1 MKFLP
6 VVLPLLCALSLS
18 AADDVPATVEKL
30 ILDARS
36 AMRGGDE
43 KKALALAAE
52 AVKLAPNK
60 IEPHLFRGQLH
71 GILGKHEQSVA
82 DFSAALKLD
91 PKQTIILQHR
101 GVANFKSAKIVESI
115 ADFDKYIA
123 ANPRVEPE
131 HWQRG
136 ISHYY
141 AGEFVKGRK
150 QFEIHQTVNPND
162 VENAVWHFLC
172 VARAESLEKA
182 RAAYI
187 PIKGDTR
194 VPMMEVHAMFIG
206 KLKPE
211 DVLASAKAG
220 DAKGQQLERNLF
232 YAHLYLGLYYEI
244 TGDAEKSVKYIRL
257 AAAKTEEH
265 GYMGDVARVH
275 ALLRKIKP
283 E

>member
-1 MKFLP
+1 MKISHA
-6 VVLPLLCALSLS
+6 VIPLLCAFGLS
-18 AADDVPATVEKL
+18 AADKEPATVEKL
-30 ILDARS
+30 IQEARS
-36 AMRGGDE
+36 AMRSGDE

-60 IEPHLFRGQLH
+60 PEPHVFRGQLH
-71 GILGKHEQSVA
+71 SVIGKHEQSVA
-82 DFSAALKLD
+82 DFTMALKLD
-91 PKQTIILQHR
+91 PKQSIIHQHR
-101 GVANFKSAKIVESI
+101 GVAYFKSAKVVESI

-123 ANPRVEPE
+123 ANPRSEPE

-141 AGEFVKGRK
+141 AGEFAKGRK
-150 QFEIHQTVNPND
+150 QFEVHQTVNPND

-172 VARAESLEKA
+172 VARAETIEKA

-194 VPMMEVHAMFIG
+194 VPMMEVHALFIG

-211 DVLASAKAG
+211 DVLASANAG
-220 DAKGQQLERNLF
+220 DVKGPQLERNLF

-244 TGDAEKSVKYIRL
+244 IGDAEKSAKYIRL

-275 ALLRKIKP
+275 AVLRKIKP